1 MGGKRISITITDEQQ
16 KALEE
21 MAQTEGLGRSAALVR
36 SITLKAL
43 RSANQS
49 GNVAEIVMSLEN
61 SDEVTEYVR
70 LKRFGT
76 VASFATYAM
85 ENFMQRNP
93 LTAAQKALVGK
104 NIKVDEATAP

>member
-43 RSANQS
+43 RSANRS

-93 LTAAQKALVGK
+93 LTATQKALVGK
-104 NIKVDEATAP
+104 NIKADEVGAL

>member
-21 MAQTEGLGRSAALVR
+21 MAEGLGRSAAMVR

-43 RSANQS
+43 RSANRS

-104 NIKVDEATAP
+104 NIKADEVGAP